1 LTEDPLVVGSWTIPE
16 SEIEES
22 FHTSGGPGGQHAN
35 RSETAVR
42 LRFDV
47 AASSSLPEE
56 VKQRII
62 ERAGEV
68 IEVSASEDRSQLRN
82 RETARRRL
90 VERLELA
97 LARPKRRK
105 RTRPTMASRQRRLAS
120 KQERAEVKR
129 RRRRPDPGD
138 WT

>member
-1 LTEDPLVVGSWTIPE
+1 MTDTPLVVGSWTIPDA
-16 SEIEES
+16 EIEES

-47 AASSSLPEE
+47 NASTTLPEE

-62 ERAGEV
+62 ARAGEV
-68 IEVSASEDRSQLRN
+68 IEVNASEERSQLRN

-90 VERLELA
+90 VERIETA
-97 LARPKRRK
+97 LARPKRRR
-105 RTRPTMASRQRRLAS
+105 RTKPSRAAGERRLAS
-120 KQERAEVKR
+120 KRARAEKKR
-129 RRRRPDPGD
+129 RRRRPKLDE
-138 WT
+138 

>member
-1 LTEDPLVVGSWTIPE
+1 MTDGPLVVGRWTIPE

-22 FHTSGGPGGQHAN
+22 FRTSGGPGGQHAN
-35 RSETAVR
+35 RTETAVR

-47 AASSSLPEE
+47 TASSTLPDE

-62 ERAGEV
+62 SRAGEV
-68 IEVSASEDRSQLRN
+68 IEVQASEERSQLRN

-90 VERLELA
+90 VERLEA
-97 LARPKRRK
+97 AMARPRRRR
-105 RTRPTMASRQRRLAS
+105 RTKPTPGARERRLAA
-120 KQERAEVKR
+120 KRERAETKR
-129 RRRRPDPGD
+129 RRRKPKPGD

>member
-1 LTEDPLVVGSWTIPE
+1 MGSWTIPE

-105 RTRPTMASRQRRLAS
+105 RTRPTLASRQRRLAS
-120 KQERAEVKR
+120 KQERAEIKR

>member
-1 LTEDPLVVGSWTIPE
+1 MGSWTIPV

-47 AASSSLPEE
+47 TASSAFPDE

-62 ERAGEV
+62 DRTGDV
-68 IEVSASEDRSQLRN
+68 IEVSASEERSQLRN

-90 VERLELA
+90 VERLERA
-97 LARPKRRK
+97 LAKPKRRR
-105 RTRPTMASRQRRLAS
+105 RTRPTRASREQRLAS
-120 KQERAEVKR
+120 KRERGELKRKR
-129 RRRRPDPGD
+129 RRPNPDD
-138 WT
+138 WS